1 MGNKTR
7 IARLYGV
14 ATTLIL
20 ALALCLPTIDARAAE
35 PLAEVQ
41 STVDKVLTLLRNK
54 ELPQAERR
62 QQLTAVIRPAF
73 DFEVMS
79 QWVLGP
85 NWRQA
90 SATERQRFIE
100 LFSDLL
106 EATYIGKIEGYTD
119 ERVEYAGQKI
129 EGEKA
134 EVETFVKTRSAD
146 IPLRYKLFRKAGR
159 WLVYDVVIEEV
170 SLVRNYRSTYDEI
183 VRKEGFSGLFAR
195 MEDKI
200 RELKAP
206 KAAS

>member
-1 MGNKTR
+1 M
-7 IARLYGV
+7 
-14 ATTLIL
+14 
-20 ALALCLPTIDARAAE
+20 
-35 PLAEVQ
+35 
-41 STVDKVLTLLRNK
+41 
-54 ELPQAERR
+54 
-62 QQLTAVIRPAF
+62 
-73 DFEVMS
+73 
-79 QWVLGP
+79 
-85 NWRQA
+85 
-90 SATERQRFIE
+90 
-100 LFSDLL
+100 
-106 EATYIGKIEGYTD
+106 
-119 ERVEYAGQKI
+119 EYAGQKI

-195 MEDKI
+195 MEEKI